1 MLLCEFPVCFTILFG
16 LENPK
21 FVYGF
26 NIILIIVYYSKSFEI
41 VNSFITVL
49 VKVLQL

>member
-1 MLLCEFPVCFTILFG
+1 MLLCEPAVCFTIPFG

-26 NIILIIVYYSKSFEI
+26 NIILIIIYYSKPFEI

-49 VKVLQL
+49 VQVLQL